1 MSWPQ
6 ASRSRPDQ
14 RPEIGLP
21 LVCTFLYQDW
31 WAGNHIEHDPMRLD
45 DWHTPSECWASPAS
59 RKSVCNCADT
69 RLPTDGVPLRR
80 GSPSTLLQGYRQR
93 KEGVMKSL
101 LIATVLLMGG
111 FFCGTA
117 EAVDGRNAVGVCI
130 DAGPKCAW
138 SVNDKG
144 EVDLCTA
151 NGCWYCPSATSEC
164 VPARTTRPKP
174 SNPVRGTIVS
184 TKIGW
189 YEVGKNPGID
199 KLLPPARKP

>member
-1 MSWPQ
+1 
-6 ASRSRPDQ
+6 
-14 RPEIGLP
+14 
-21 LVCTFLYQDW
+21 
-31 WAGNHIEHDPMRLD
+31 MRLD
-45 DWHTPSECWASPAS
+45 DWHTRSECWASPAS
-59 RKSVCNCADT
+59 RRSVCNRAYT
-69 RLPTDGVPLRR
+69 SLPTDGVPVRL
-80 GSPSTLLQGYRQR
+80 GSPSDFLQGAPKE

-111 FFCGTA
+111 FYCGTA
-117 EAVDGRNAVGVCI
+117 VAVDGRNAVGVCI

-144 EVDLCTA
+144 EVDVCTA

-199 KLLPPARKP
+199 KLLPPAKKP

>member
-1 MSWPQ
+1 MAHPG
-6 ASRSRPDQ
+6 RSA
-14 RPEIGLP
+14 GLV
-21 LVCTFLYQDW
+21 L
-31 WAGNHIEHDPMRLD
+31 R
-45 DWHTPSECWASPAS
+45 PAS
-59 RKSVCNCADT
+59 RFVIAHIPVFRQTVSHFVEALRLLCYRGADKKG
-69 RLPTDGVPLRR
+69 RCYEI
-80 GSPSTLLQGYRQR
+80 S
-93 KEGVMKSL
+93 
-101 LIATVLLMGG
+101 IATVLLMGG

-117 EAVDGRNAVGVCI
+117 VAVDGRNAVGVCI
-130 DAGPKCAW
+130 DVGPKCAW

-144 EVDLCTA
+144 EVDVCTA

-199 KLLPPARKP
+199 KLIPPAKKP